1 MVYNKNNLDLSRLEL
16 IIISNVLNNVLSLTT
31 EEEKNQPFSCY
42 QQVET
47 IAKKINEYLKK

>member
-1 MVYNKNNLDLSRLEL
+1 MANNKNNLDLSRFEL

-47 IAKKINEYLKK
+47 IAKKLNEYLKK